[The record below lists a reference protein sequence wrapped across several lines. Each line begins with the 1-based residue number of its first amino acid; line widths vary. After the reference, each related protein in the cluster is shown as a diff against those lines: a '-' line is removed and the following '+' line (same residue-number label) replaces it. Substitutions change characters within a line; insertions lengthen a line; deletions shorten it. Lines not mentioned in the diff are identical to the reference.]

1 MTSDCDRLGRTRRSS
16 AASEERPQ
24 RHRQR
29 HARLIATCVIVVEV
43 TDWQHDRN
51 LRRRVQDH
59 QRQDELTAQVD
70 AIYQF
75 ERQLERSDEF
85 YELDREWCRTNNIA
99 SECSPGSSSTAVT
112 RRPRWTWAS
121 ASPVTVP

>member
-1 MTSDCDRLGRTRRSS
+1 MPSLIGWAGLILGGLS
-16 AASEERPQ
+16 AIVCA
-24 RHRQR
+24 
-29 HARLIATCVIVVEV
+29 LIATCVIVVEV

-70 AIYQF
+70 GIYQF

-99 SECSPGSSSTAVT
+99 Y
-112 RRPRWTWAS
+112 
-121 ASPVTVP
+121 